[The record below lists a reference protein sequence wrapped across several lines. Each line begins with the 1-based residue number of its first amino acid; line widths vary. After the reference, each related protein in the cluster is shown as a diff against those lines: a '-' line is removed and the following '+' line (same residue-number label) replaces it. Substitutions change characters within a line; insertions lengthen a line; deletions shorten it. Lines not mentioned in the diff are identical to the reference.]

1 MQKKYFSILSVVL
14 VLSLT
19 VSTNAATIINKDD
32 ASAFS
37 KKSKYSTILDNEEQS
52 GTSLS
57 QDAFSQLSENQKN
70 SSDDSIVTGGNAA
83 EKNTSNTG
91 TTNNSGKPKKGA
103 GYVDDSVEVRF
114 SVPKGTK
121 SGNNYSN
128 SWSNYSVS
136 FTDTVYNANEYY
148 DFSSDGV
155 QFDFAVYFR
164 DYSRIAVYYSR
175 LSRDLNTIAEKFAP
189 GETPND
195 QVIAGEVYKHV
206 TYKEPYPYGTLIY
219 DYYLRNVDN
228 KLMVIECFHEKEGE
242 IAPNY
247 ISRFTKKS

>member
-1 MQKKYFSILSVVL
+1 MQKKYFSILSLVL

-19 VSTNAATIINKDD
+19 ISTNAATIINKDD

-37 KKSKYSTILDNEEQS
+37 KKSKYSTILDNEEQA
-52 GTSLS
+52 GASLS

-83 EKNTSNTG
+83 ERNTSNTG
-91 TTNNSGKPKKGA
+91 TTNNSGKHKKGA

-121 SGNNYSN
+121 SGNSYSN
-128 SWSNYSVS
+128 SWSNYSIS

-148 DFSSDGV
+148 DFSSEGV

-175 LSRDLNTIAEKFAP
+175 LSRDLNTIAAKFAP

>member
-57 QDAFSQLSENQKN
+57 QDAFSQLSENQKK

>member
-1 MQKKYFSILSVVL
+1 MQKKYFSILSFVL

-19 VSTNAATIINKDD
+19 ISTNAATIINKDD

-37 KKSKYSTILDNEEQS
+37 KKSKYSTILDNEEQA
-52 GTSLS
+52 GASLS

-70 SSDDSIVTGGNAA
+70 SSDDSIVTSGNAA
-83 EKNTSNTG
+83 ERNTSNAG
-91 TTNNSGKPKKGA
+91 TTNNTGKPKKGA

-121 SGNNYSN
+121 SGNTYSN

>member
-1 MQKKYFSILSVVL
+1 MYKNSLKIMLVVFSLL
-14 VLSLT
+14 FAT
-19 VSTNAATIINKDD
+19 TANAATIINKDD

-37 KKSKYSTILDNEEQS
+37 KKSKYSVIVDDES
-52 GTSLS
+52 DGTSGNS
-57 QDAFSQLSENQKN
+57 QEAFSKLSEEKTYNAESYTTGQG
-70 SSDDSIVTGGNAA
+70 SSGS
-83 EKNTSNTG
+83 SNTNK
-91 TTNNSGKPKKGA
+91 TVSSGKPKKGA
-103 GYVDDSVEVRF
+103 GYVDDSVEARF

-121 SGNNYSN
+121 SGNAYSN

-136 FTDTVYNANEYY
+136 FSDTVYNANEYY
-148 DFSSDGV
+148 DFSSDGI
-155 QFDFAVYFR
+155 QFDFAVYFK

-175 LSRDLNTIAEKFAP
+175 LSRDLNTIAQKYAP

-228 KLMVIECFHEKEGE
+228 NLMVIECFHEKEGE

-247 ISRFTKKS
+247 ISKFTKKS

>member
-1 MQKKYFSILSVVL
+1 MQKKYFSILSLVL

-19 VSTNAATIINKDD
+19 ISTNAATIINKDD

-37 KKSKYSTILDNEEQS
+37 KKSKYSTILDNEEQA
-52 GTSLS
+52 GASLS

-83 EKNTSNTG
+83 ERNTSNTG
-91 TTNNSGKPKKGA
+91 TANNSGKPKKGA

-121 SGNNYSN
+121 SGNTYSN

>member
-1 MQKKYFSILSVVL
+1 MQKKYLSILSIIL
-14 VLSLT
+14 VLSLAF
-19 VSTNAATIINKDD
+19 STNAATIINKDD

-37 KKSKYSTILDNEEQS
+37 KKSKYSTILDEENQAGAS
-52 GTSLS
+52 IS
-57 QDAFSQLSENQKN
+57 QDAFSQLSENQKK
-70 SSDDSIVTGGNAA
+70 SSDEAIVTGGNAA
-83 EKNTSNTG
+83 ERNASNTG
-91 TTNNSGKPKKGA
+91 TTNNGSKPKKGA

-219 DYYLRNVDN
+219 DYYLRNIDN
-228 KLMVIECFHEKEGE
+228 KLMVIECFHEKENE
-242 IAPNY
+242 IAPTY
-247 ISRFTKKS
+247 ISKFTKKS

>member
-1 MQKKYFSILSVVL
+1 MQKKYFSILSLVL

-19 VSTNAATIINKDD
+19 ISTNAATIINKDD

-37 KKSKYSTILDNEEQS
+37 KKSKYSTILDNEEQA
-52 GTSLS
+52 GASLS

-83 EKNTSNTG
+83 ERNTSNTG

-175 LSRDLNTIAEKFAP
+175 LSRDINTIAQKFAP

>member
-1 MQKKYFSILSVVL
+1 MKKKYFSILSLVL

-19 VSTNAATIINKDD
+19 ISTNAATIINKDD

-37 KKSKYSTILDNEEQS
+37 KKSKYSTILDNEEQA
-52 GTSLS
+52 GASLS

-83 EKNTSNTG
+83 ERNTSNTG

-121 SGNNYSN
+121 SGNSYSN

>member
-19 VSTNAATIINKDD
+19 ISTNAATIINKDD

-83 EKNTSNTG
+83 ERNTSNTG